1 MEYERKNCSDIQ
13 ICYIGGGS
21 QGWAW
26 KLMSDLYLEE
36 ALSGTI
42 RLYDIDM
49 DAAKANEAIGNRL
62 FAYEGAKSKWNFVT
76 ASSLEEGLK
85 GADFV
90 IISILPA
97 TFEEMRSDVH
107 APEEYGIYQSVG
119 DTVGPGGLFRALRT
133 IPMYEVIANAIKEYC
148 PKHGLSTIP
157 ILCPSAQARSIRYF
171 PISRRSDAAMRY
183 LAHRGF
189 C

>member
-1 MEYERKNCSDIQ
+1 MEYGKNSCSDIQ

-49 DAAKANEAIGNRL
+49 EAAKANEAIGNRL

-76 ASSLEEGLK
+76 AASLEEGLK

-97 TFEEMRSDVH
+97 TLV
-107 APEEYGIYQSVG
+107 
-119 DTVGPGGLFRALRT
+119 
-133 IPMYEVIANAIKEYC
+133 
-148 PKHGLSTIP
+148 
-157 ILCPSAQARSIRYF
+157 
-171 PISRRSDAAMRY
+171 Y
-183 LAHRGF
+183 LAQPLVWLQALLRSF
-189 C
+189 

>member
-1 MEYERKNCSDIQ
+1 MEYDEKRCDDIQ

-36 ALSGTI
+36 AISGTI

-49 DAAKANEAIGNRL
+49 EAARANEAIGNRL
-62 FAYEGAKSKWNFVT
+62 FAYEGAKSKWNFIT
-76 ASSLEEGLK
+76 ASSLAEGLT

-97 TFEEMRSDVH
+97 GFEEMRSDVH
-107 APEEYGIYQSVG
+107 EPEAYGIWQSVG
-119 DTVGPGGLFRALRT
+119 DTVGPGGIFRALRT
-133 IPMYEVIANAIKEYC
+133 IPMYEVIA
-148 PKHGLSTIP
+148 
-157 ILCPSAQARSIRYF
+157 SAVKTY
-171 PISRRSDAAMRY
+171 
-183 LAHRGF
+183 
-189 C
+189 